1 MKSVMLFVYS
11 LLSHKST
18 RPDSRKKKNSYFM
31 PPELNEE
38 GIRIPP
44 NNELSEI
51 DKAYM
56 IINYPMFSFPN
67 ASSPLTIPITLPPV
81 ANTESR
87 TGSDELPPV
96 IVDPP
101 PVDPNQPPGP
111 PITILAPPVIIDTTL
126 SPRDRFLKALDTAG
140 VDGDVKNSLD
150 LLFAQGNWPVIRST
164 FTKWCTDMRRARNPG
179 DPPIDEKP
187 VLFVEVVDG
196 CAAEPEPPITIAVSD
211 VNILAVSET
220 TTTTTPTPE
229 WEAAVANF
237 WSPGEV
243 LTYSWV
249 QGSTGLS
256 EHRKERTRETLAV
269 YFARINLKL
278 QEVPME
284 GLPSDNTKVQ
294 IYFGPTHIAGVA
306 GWSKIGNTSVRYRQ
320 TQAELDSRGGT
331 AETTVGFTEDIVPMD
346 APVDPILTK
355 REQRVSFHQIGHMLG
370 LTHELV
376 VQGVK
381 FTESQDSTVPDINVA
396 EWFDSRSIMFYPTR
410 AMLNRP
416 DFWEMVK
423 NHFDMESPDYNYLPS
438 EVDLSLLGVRRY
450 L

>member
-1 MKSVMLFVYS
+1 
-11 LLSHKST
+11 
-18 RPDSRKKKNSYFM
+18 M

-56 IINYPMFSFPN
+56 IINYPMFSFPT
-67 ASSPLTIPITLPPV
+67 ADLPLTISAALPP
-81 ANTESR
+81 AGETEFRS
-87 TGSDELPPV
+87 GNDELPPV
-96 IVDPP
+96 IVGPPPLNPNQPLGLPTTILPP
-101 PVDPNQPPGP
+101 PV
-111 PITILAPPVIIDTTL
+111 VIDQSL
-126 SPRDRFLKALDTAG
+126 SPRDRFLKALNTAG
-140 VDGDVKNSLD
+140 VVGEVKNSLD
-150 LLFAQGNWPVIRST
+150 LLFAKENWQEIRSM
-164 FTKWCTDMRRARNPG
+164 FTKWCTDMRRARAPG

-187 VLFVEVVDG
+187 VQFVEVVDG
-196 CAAEPEPPITIAVSD
+196 CAAEPEPPITIAVSN
-211 VNILAVSET
+211 VNMAVSET
-220 TTTTTPTPE
+220 TTMTPTPE

-237 WSPGEV
+237 WSPGET

-249 QGSTGLS
+249 QGSTELS
-256 EHRKERTRETLAV
+256 EHRKERTRETLAT

-278 QEVPME
+278 EEVPLE
-284 GLPSDNTKVQ
+284 ELPTHNAKVH

-306 GWSKIGNTSVRYRQ
+306 GWSKIGNTSVGYRQ
-320 TQAELDSRGGT
+320 TQMELDNRGGT
-331 AETTVGFTEDIVPMD
+331 VETSVGFTGDIVPME
-346 APVDPILTK
+346 APVDPIATK

-376 VQGVK
+376 AQGVT
-381 FTESQDSTVPDINVA
+381 FTESQDPMVPDINVA

-410 AMLNRP
+410 AMQNHS

-438 EVDLSLLGVRRY
+438 DVDLALLGVRKCPVIVIYRVEVIF
-450 L
+450 